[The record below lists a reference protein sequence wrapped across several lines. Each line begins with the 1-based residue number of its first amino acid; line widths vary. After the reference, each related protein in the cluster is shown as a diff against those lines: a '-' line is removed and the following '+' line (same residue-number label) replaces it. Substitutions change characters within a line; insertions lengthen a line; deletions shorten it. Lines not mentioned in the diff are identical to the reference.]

1 VAASHARDELRRLLR
16 THAVLRGD
24 FVLSSGRHSDVYL
37 DGRLVTLSAR
47 GAALVGQ
54 SFLEALS
61 SSNVDAVAGLT
72 LGADP
77 IVSAIA
83 AMSGFQGGG
92 VDGLIIR
99 KQAKQHGAG
108 RRIEGPFRTDARVA
122 IVDDTLTTGASAL
135 EAAGV
140 VRAAGAYIV
149 GVWAMIDREEGAR
162 EAVSDAGYVFNRLFT
177 SAELLDDKQP

>member
-1 VAASHARDELRRLLR
+1 MAAPRPKDELRRLLR
-16 THAVLRGD
+16 AHAVLRGD
-24 FVLSSGRHSDVYL
+24 FVLSSGRRSNVYL

-47 GAALVGQ
+47 GAVLVGQ
-54 SFLEALS
+54 SFLEALG
-61 SSNVDAVAGLT
+61 SSNVEGVAGLT

-83 AMSGFQGGG
+83 AVSGFQGGT

-108 RRIEGPFRTDARVA
+108 RRIEGPFRADMRVA

-135 EAAGV
+135 EAAEV
-140 VRAAGAYIV
+140 VRAAGARIV
-149 GVWAMIDREEGAR
+149 RIWAMIDREEGAR
-162 EAVSDAGYVFNRLFT
+162 EAVSVAGYEFDRLFT
-177 SAELLDDKQP
+177 SAELLDDEQP